1 MTHQEKTDFFNENYE
16 IFNTEIEKRRRKWN
30 LRANLSLDFD
40 DVKQICLRH
49 LYVKIELYDPKK
61 APLPNWTNSVVSS
74 QISNLLR
81 NNYYNFVRP
90 CVRCSCAIGDTG
102 CELYSEQSRQ
112 CVVYKKWEDS
122 KKNAFDIKLAL
133 PQDNHL
139 TEIFEIANS
148 TYDISDKIIL
158 FHEKMREILRESEF
172 RIYECLFILNLS
184 DEATAKKL
192 GFKPSKT
199 KWRSAGYNS
208 IAKAKK
214 IILIKAKKLIAD
226 GGFDLI

>member
-1 MTHQEKTDFFNENYE
+1 MTSEEKIAFFNENFN
-16 IFNTEIEKRRRKWN
+16 IFETELEKRRRKWQ
-30 LRANLSLDFD
+30 LHALPSLDFSD
-40 DVKQICLRH
+40 IKQIILFH
-49 LYVKIELYDPKK
+49 IFKKLDLYDSTKS
-61 APLPNWTNSVVSS
+61 PLSHWTNSVISS
-74 QISNLLR
+74 QLSNLLR

-90 CVRCSCAIGDTG
+90 CVRCSCAIGDAG
-102 CELYSEQSRQ
+102 CELYGDQSRQ

-133 PQDNHL
+133 PSENHM

-148 TYDISDKIIL
+148 HHDISDKIIL

-214 IILIKAKKLIAD
+214 TILIKAKKLITD
-226 GGFDLI
+226 GGFDFI